1 MMIGDSHLDTI
12 GVFLQKELYKIGIG
26 SYSVSYQ
33 GCPPFTGLYTPGN
46 KHKGC
51 HEYNQSMLDYA
62 EQNGITD
69 IIILVAGFSSY
80 LNGTSYNNGE
90 GGIRGFEGVDL
101 IEIKDKNLSQN
112 NKEFQEFL
120 RNIKN
125 NYLLYLKNFVY
136 LCFIHRL

>member
-1 MMIGDSHLDTI
+1 
-12 GVFLQKELYKIGIG
+12 
-26 SYSVSYQ
+26 
-33 GCPPFTGLYTPGN
+33 
-46 KHKGC
+46 
-51 HEYNQSMLDYA
+51 MLDYA

-69 IIILVAGFSSY
+69 IILVAGFSSY

-112 NKEFQEFL
+112 NKKEFQEFL